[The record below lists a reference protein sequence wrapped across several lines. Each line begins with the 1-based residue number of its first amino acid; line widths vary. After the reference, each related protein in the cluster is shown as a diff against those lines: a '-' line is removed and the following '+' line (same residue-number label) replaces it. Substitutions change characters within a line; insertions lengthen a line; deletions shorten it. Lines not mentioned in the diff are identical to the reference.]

1 MSSWQSTRP
10 SVSTVLTK
18 FPLYWTI
25 FIQKYYIH
33 REQRWRI
40 KLHLE
45 KVSSCLRVKTNRMVK
60 NNRNIVSSHWIW
72 LRLEMRKTRIPLLW
86 CIQYYVS
93 QKNLVKLITRYT
105 QSVNGMGSASFM
117 LSTHWHRMWHICN
130 SKLNNRCT
138 YQALSPEHFL
148 EQIGLLFKCRWN
160 LTQNKTIHARNWIW
174 KCHLQSGG
182 HFVRVPMCL
191 LTVVKL
197 PFPGTRKMVLK
208 YFSFKVSRNEVPDAL
223 CVNM

>member
-1 MSSWQSTRP
+1 MRSWQSTRP

-18 FPLYWTI
+18 FPLYWTM

-45 KVSSCLRVKTNRMVK
+45 EVSSWLRVKTNRMVK
-60 NNRNIVSSHWIW
+60 NNRNIVSSLW
-72 LRLEMRKTRIPLLW
+72 LRLEMRKTRIQLLW

-105 QSVNGMGSASFM
+105 QSVNGMGPASFM

-130 SKLNNRCT
+130 SKLSNRCIRPCRHNIFWNKSLFSLNVGET
-138 YQALSPEHFL
+138 WLKIKQFSCKKLNWKMTSAKWWSFCS
-148 EQIGLLFKCRWN
+148 GLNVFVNCG
-160 LTQNKTIHARNWIW
+160 QVTISRHKEDGVEIFFI
-174 KCHLQSGG
+174 QSI
-182 HFVRVPMCL
+182 
-191 LTVVKL
+191 
-197 PFPGTRKMVLK
+197 
-208 YFSFKVSRNEVPDAL
+208 
-223 CVNM
+223 